1 MNIITSQELA
11 KNLNTTIDDVINNN
25 NVVYV
30 QKGNDLIVILN
41 VDYYKEIMRLL
52 YLNSAEIINKL
63 NSLNEE
69 TSGIIF

>member
-1 MNIITSQELA
+1 MNIITSEELA

>member
-1 MNIITSQELA
+1 MNIITSEELA
-11 KNLNTTIDDVINNN
+11 KNLNTTIDDVLNNN

-69 TSGIIF
+69 TTGIIF

>member
-1 MNIITSQELA
+1 MNVITSQELA